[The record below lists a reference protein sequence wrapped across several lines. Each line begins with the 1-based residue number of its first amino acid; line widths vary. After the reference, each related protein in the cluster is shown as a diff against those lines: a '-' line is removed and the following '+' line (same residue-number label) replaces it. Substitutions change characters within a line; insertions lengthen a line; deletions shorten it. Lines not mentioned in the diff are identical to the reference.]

1 MTWHAHGDNGSVALE
16 AAILTPA
23 VLMVGLV
30 VIAAG
35 RVAHARD
42 EVQIVA
48 AQAARA
54 ASLSRT
60 LPAARAAASTEA
72 QTALRSEGTS
82 CAAMRVQV
90 SGDFATPVGTPA
102 SVRVMVICRVAL
114 STAAFPGLP
123 GSKTL
128 TASSVAPL
136 DAYRGRS

>member
-1 MTWHAHGDNGSVALE
+1 MTWRARGDSGSVALE
-16 AAILTPA
+16 AAILIPA
-23 VLMVGLV
+23 VLVVGLL

-42 EVQIVA
+42 EVQTVA

-60 LPAARAAASTEA
+60 LPAAQAAASTEA
-72 QTALRSEGTS
+72 EVALRSEGTT

-90 SGDFATPVGTPA
+90 SGDFARPVGAPA
-102 SVRVMVICRVAL
+102 SVRVLVVCRVAL